1 MALAPGRFP
10 ATIRCMPKI
19 AKIVFFGTPDF
30 AVPTLEALVENGRKP
45 SLVVSQPSRRS
56 GRGQKETE
64 PAVVTTARELG
75 IEIMQPEKVRD
86 EAFLEHMRGLKP
98 DLAVVVAFGQIFP
111 QELLEI
117 PKQGCINLHGSL
129 LPKFRGAA
137 PVQGAIMAGMKKS
150 GVTAMRMVEAL
161 DAGPIL
167 AQEVT
172 LVDAFET
179 AEELSERLADL
190 GAELMVETIQQL
202 EAGTI
207 KEKAQKE
214 AQATYAGRLTKRQA
228 KVNWALNADDLFN
241 QLRAQSPWPGLTTR
255 FHGREVKLVW
265 GTPISWEQVPIGTS
279 GTYLGMRQGRLAVL
293 CGEGTIFGIERLQR
307 AGKKA
312 ISSAEFANG
321 ERLSVGE
328 RFI

>member
-1 MALAPGRFP
+1 
-10 ATIRCMPKI
+10 MPKI
-19 AKIVFFGTPDF
+19 ENIVFFGTPDF
-30 AVPTLEALVENGRKP
+30 AVPTLEALAENGRKP
-45 SLVVSQPSRRS
+45 SLVISQPSRPS
-56 GRGQKETE
+56 GRGQNAAE
-64 PAVVTTARELG
+64 PAVVSTAKELG
-75 IEIMQPEKVRD
+75 IEIVQPEKVRD
-86 EAFLEHMRGLKP
+86 EAFVERLQALKP

-111 QELLEI
+111 KELLDI
-117 PKQGCINLHGSL
+117 PKQGCVNLHGSL

-137 PVQGAIMAGMKKS
+137 PVQGAIMAGMKKT
-150 GVTAMRMVEAL
+150 GVTAMRMVEEL

-167 AQEVT
+167 AQEET
-172 LVDAFET
+172 PVDPWET
-179 AEELSERLADL
+179 AGELSERLADL

-202 EAGTI
+202 EAGKI
-207 KEKAQKE
+207 KEKPQKE
-214 AQATYAGRLTKRQA
+214 AQATYAGRLTKRQS

-241 QLRAQSPWPGLTTR
+241 QLRAQSPWPGLSTR
-255 FHGREVKLVW
+255 FHGHSVKLVW
-265 GTPISWEQVPIGTS
+265 GVPVSWEQVPIGTS

-312 ISSAEFANG
+312 ISGSEFANG

>member
-1 MALAPGRFP
+1 
-10 ATIRCMPKI
+10 MPKI
-19 AKIVFFGTPDF
+19 ENIVFFGTPDF
-30 AVPTLEALVENGRKP
+30 AVPTLEALAESGRKP
-45 SLVVSQPSRRS
+45 SLVVSQPSRPS
-56 GRGQKETE
+56 GRGQKTSE
-64 PAVVTTARELG
+64 PAVVSTAKELG
-75 IEIMQPEKVRD
+75 IEVVQPDKVGD
-86 EAFLEHMRGLKP
+86 EAFLDRLRALKP

-111 QELLEI
+111 QELLDL

-129 LPKFRGAA
+129 LPKLRGAA
-137 PVQGAIMAGMKKS
+137 PIQGAIMAGMKKS
-150 GVTAMRMVEAL
+150 GVTVMKMVAEL

-167 AQEVT
+167 AIEET
-172 LVDAFET
+172 PLDPWET
-179 AEELSERLADL
+179 AGELSERLADL
-190 GAELMVETIQQL
+190 GAELMVETIGQL
-202 EAGTI
+202 EAGKV

-228 KVNWALNADDLFN
+228 KVNWALNAEDLFN

-255 FHGREVKLVW
+255 FHGHVVKLVW
-265 GTPISWEQVPIGTS
+265 GVPVSWEQVPIGTS

-312 ISSAEFANG
+312 ISGSEFANG